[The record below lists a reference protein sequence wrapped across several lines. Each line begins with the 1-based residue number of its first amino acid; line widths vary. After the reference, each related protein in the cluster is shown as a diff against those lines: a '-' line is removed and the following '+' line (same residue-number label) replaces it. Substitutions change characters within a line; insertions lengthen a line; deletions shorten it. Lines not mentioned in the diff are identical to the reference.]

1 MARGICVKKERKLRG
16 LQSEGIIAR
25 LQINYEKTKSF
36 RINAK
41 SDKISK

>member
-1 MARGICVKKERKLRG
+1 MTKGICVKKERKLRA